1 MPNRQ
6 NMQSLT
12 TPTPSRPAAE
22 AEVEA
27 EKAPT
32 SVSAVP
38 TTQRWPERVWHIVK
52 QYPVPCVAIVLMTVS
67 LVLWLAG
74 YGSLANWTL
83 LAVVLLGGIPLLW
96 ETIQQFLHKEFGVDV
111 IAILAIVGSVILGQ
125 YLAGA
130 LVVLMLSGG
139 EALEAFALQRAR
151 SSLSALAE
159 RAPRVAH
166 IWQGDELI
174 TIPAEQVEIDM
185 EIVVKPG
192 EQIPVDGV
200 VTFGSASVSEAD
212 LTGEPVPVRRAPGML
227 VLSGSVN
234 LDNVLTIRASK
245 RSAESKYA
253 QIVHLVEEAQTQKAP
268 IHRLADRY
276 SVGFTLLAVGLAG
289 LTWILTGDSIYALA
303 VLVVASPCPLILAT
317 PIAIISGMDLA
328 ARNGIIIKSG
338 GAIEQLGE
346 VTVAVFDKTGT
357 LTLGI
362 PKVTTIV
369 LVQQNAQGENVIDAD
384 DEAVSRNPSDYDEN
398 TLLRFAASVEQLSA
412 HILAHSVVEAA
423 QERTLSL
430 SIAHDFEEIFG
441 KGVRGDVP
449 VIAAD
454 RQVQEPGTKNE
465 VEVAVGNRTFMQH
478 LAIGVPASLLS
489 ERERRVERGQI
500 CSFIA
505 VQKQVE
511 GLLVLA
517 DVPRPELSHLSTDL
531 HAAGIKETLLLTG
544 DGDVVAQQIGKVAQ
558 MDRVI
563 SRCLPE
569 DKVRVVKELEQ
580 QGQRVLM
587 VGDGINDAPALASAT
602 VGMALGTQG
611 LTAAA
616 SAADTVLLSTDILRV
631 VRAVRI
637 GHHVMRVAMQGIW
650 VGMGLSVI
658 AMIFAAFGFITPA
671 AGALLQEAFDVI
683 VILNALRAGRMKF

>member
-38 TTQRWPERVWHIVK
+38 TTQRWPERVWHIVRR
-52 QYPVPCVAIVLMTVS
+52 YPIPLGAVSLMAAS

-74 YGSLANWTL
+74 HGALANWTL

-96 ETIQQFLHKEFGVDV
+96 ETMQQFLHKEFGIDV

-166 IWQGDELI
+166 IWQEDELI
-174 TIPAEQVEIDM
+174 NIAAEQVEVDM

-192 EQIPVDGV
+192 ELIPVAGV
-200 VTFGSASVSEAD
+200 LTSGSASVSEAD
-212 LTGEPVPVRRAPGML
+212 LTGEPVPVRKAPGML

-234 LDNVLTIRASK
+234 LDSVLNIRASK
-245 RSAESKYA
+245 RSADSKYA
-253 QIVHLVEEAQTQKAP
+253 QIVRLVEDAQTQKAP

-276 SVGFTLLAVGLAG
+276 SVAFTLTAVGLAA
-289 LTWILTGDSIYALA
+289 LTWVLSGDSIYALA

-317 PIAIISGMDLA
+317 PIAIISGIDLA

-369 LVQQNAQGENVIDAD
+369 LVQQSAQGENVIDAD

-465 VEVAVGNRTFMQH
+465 VEGAVG
-478 LAIGVPASLLS
+478 
-489 ERERRVERGQI
+489 
-500 CSFIA
+500 
-505 VQKQVE
+505 
-511 GLLVLA
+511 
-517 DVPRPELSHLSTDL
+517 
-531 HAAGIKETLLLTG
+531 
-544 DGDVVAQQIGKVAQ
+544 
-558 MDRVI
+558 
-563 SRCLPE
+563 
-569 DKVRVVKELEQ
+569 
-580 QGQRVLM
+580 
-587 VGDGINDAPALASAT
+587 
-602 VGMALGTQG
+602 
-611 LTAAA
+611 
-616 SAADTVLLSTDILRV
+616 
-631 VRAVRI
+631 
-637 GHHVMRVAMQGIW
+637 
-650 VGMGLSVI
+650 
-658 AMIFAAFGFITPA
+658 
-671 AGALLQEAFDVI
+671 
-683 VILNALRAGRMKF
+683 